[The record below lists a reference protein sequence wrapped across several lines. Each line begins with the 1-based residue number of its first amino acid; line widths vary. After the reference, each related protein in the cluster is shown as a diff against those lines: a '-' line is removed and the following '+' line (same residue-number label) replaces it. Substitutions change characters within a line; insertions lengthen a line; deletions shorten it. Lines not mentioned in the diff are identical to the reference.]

1 MAELAWQSA
10 LGGLAAEEAAIEL
23 GEVGR
28 QIMVDLR
35 ISPKD
40 RSVKSAVA
48 DALGFKLPE
57 TPRTSTTKERV
68 WALWLSIDQWLV
80 VAPYEYGVGLP
91 KTLGKA
97 TAKGHANA
105 TDMSDARIALRLE
118 GPGARSIIMKGGAA
132 DLLGA
137 DFVPGS
143 VRRLNFAGVAAFVHY
158 YSDKPE
164 VLDLYIL
171 RSFADYTYRW
181 LEIASRPGAA
191 VQLFDPAPPPPV

>member
-1 MAELAWQSA
+1 MAELDWQSA

-40 RSVKSAVA
+40 RRAKSAVA

-57 TPRTSTTKERV
+57 TPRTSTAKERV

-91 KTLGKA
+91 KALSKA

-105 TDMSDARIALRLE
+105 TDMSDARVALRLE
-118 GPGARSIIMKGGAA
+118 GPGAREIIMKGGAA
-132 DLLGA
+132 DLLGP
-137 DFVPGS
+137 DFTPGS

-158 YSDKPE
+158 YSAKPD
-164 VLDLYIL
+164 VVDLYVL
-171 RSFADYTYRW
+171 RSYADYTYRW

-191 VQLFDPAPPPPV
+191 VHLFDPAPPPPV